1 MPISCPNCGCA
12 MQQKEYPDV
21 TTDVCSSCGGV
32 FLDKG
37 ELNAIAV
44 GMGGDI
50 EYCSIDAGRHADR
63 FETRICP
70 KCPGEKMQKINLLR
84 LSDLIFDYCP
94 ACGGFWLWEK
104 LCLSRPEPT
113 SIFLDE
119 QTGLM
124 RSAPVIAF
132 NVVLLVAIPA
142 AILAALLPV
151 FAISMV
157 LYARIIRRYL
167 EPDEMQQVFDEPFK
181 LPYVG
186 DYINRRISEII
197 GSSK

>member
-1 MPISCPNCGCA
+1 MTKKVERLRHLLFP
-12 MQQKEYPDV
+12 V
-21 TTDVCSSCGGV
+21 TVV
-32 FLDKG
+32 
-37 ELNAIAV
+37 
-44 GMGGDI
+44 
-50 EYCSIDAGRHADR
+50 
-63 FETRICP
+63 P
-70 KCPGEKMQKINLLR
+70 LLT
-84 LSDLIFDYCP
+84 L

-142 AILAALLPV
+142 AMLVALLPV